1 MQGLDASPILLNNS
15 RQNTETIKNETEVQ
29 SFTLEENPFED
40 LVTEIPEPKS
50 LKTQKTPNNSYLI
63 QPCSSHL
70 ETISE
75 LTQQNKLLQQKI
87 RESREKLLKSEE
99 KSHEYYEIYHNLI
112 YEQRKSEQEKS
123 QILKENAHI
132 KSQALI
138 LRKYIFRLE
147 RKLTNKPEPS
157 NFCEFELQENK

>member
-29 SFTLEENPFED
+29 SFTLEENPFEV

-99 KSHEYYEIYHNLI
+99 NVDLFS
-112 YEQRKSEQEKS
+112 
-123 QILKENAHI
+123 ILGSAPSPILAKQAINDDNKFIHI
-132 KSQALI
+132 L
-138 LRKYIFRLE
+138 
-147 RKLTNKPEPS
+147 
-157 NFCEFELQENK
+157 